1 MTFSP
6 LEYISTIKNSG
17 TIVSSSK
24 HLVKKCI
31 KDVDF
36 SKASVI
42 IEFGMGDGC
51 ITQEILKKSKKD
63 TLIISFEIN
72 PKFCAY
78 CKEKFKNYSSL
89 KIYNTSAFDFESVL
103 LEHNIS
109 KVDYVISSLPISLFG
124 KNRTL
129 SLLENIKN
137 YLDTDGFFIQY
148 QYSLDYERFIKEV
161 FTTVNRDFTLLNI
174 PPAFIYKCA

>member
-1 MTFSP
+1 MTFLP
-6 LEYISTIKNSG
+6 LEYISTIKKSG
-17 TIVSSSK
+17 TITSSSK

-31 KDVDF
+31 KNVDF
-36 SKASVI
+36 RKASVI

-51 ITQEILKKSKKD
+51 ITQEILKKSNKD
-63 TLIISFEIN
+63 TLVISFEIN
-72 PKFCAY
+72 PKFCVH

-89 KIYNTSAFDFESVL
+89 KICNSSAFDFESVL
-103 LEHNIS
+103 QENNIS

-124 KNRTL
+124 KSKTL
-129 SLLENIKN
+129 TLLENVKS
-137 YLDTDGFFIQY
+137 YLNPDGLFIQY
-148 QYSLDYERFIKEV
+148 QYSLDSERFIKEV